1 MDTVVVSS
9 KQAFCWL
16 RISKLEREN
25 SLSGESSNSSEAHF
39 EISHS
44 GKSFEISHS
53 GKSGSTE
60 RDYRVPLFRFFWHCE
75 TFSEKTQRTPL
86 IF

>member
-1 MDTVVVSS
+1 MDTMVVSS

-25 SLSGESSNSSEAHF
+25 SSSGESSNSSEAHF

-44 GKSFEISHS
+44 GKS
-53 GKSGSTE
+53 G
-60 RDYRVPLFRFFWHCE
+60 
-75 TFSEKTQRTPL
+75 SEKNDRL
-86 IF
+86 K